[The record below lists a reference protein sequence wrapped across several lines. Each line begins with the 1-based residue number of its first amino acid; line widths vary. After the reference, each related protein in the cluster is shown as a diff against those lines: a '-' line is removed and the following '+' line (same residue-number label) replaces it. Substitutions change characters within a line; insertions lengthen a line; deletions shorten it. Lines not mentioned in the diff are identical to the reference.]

1 MERCP
6 SCASDVPRGKRFCGD
21 CGAALDTPS
30 SAPTLTSLSSA
41 PSSPTPPGRRAT
53 SAPSFDFPDHAR
65 FLPGAMLA
73 GRYRIVGLLGRGGM
87 GDVYRADD
95 LRLGQ
100 TVALKF
106 LPEAFAQDPGRLQR
120 FLGEVRIARQVTH
133 PNVCRVYDVGETDG
147 QHYLSMEYVD
157 GEDLG
162 SLLRRIGRLPE
173 DKAVQLAR
181 QICAGLA
188 AAHDQGILHRDLKP
202 ANVMIDGRG
211 RARLTDF
218 GLAGLAE
225 GFAGGEVRA
234 GTPAYMAPEQL
245 AGKSVSIKSDL
256 YSLGLVLYELFTG
269 KQAFSAGSTAE
280 LMQLQQETS
289 PPSPASHVSGLDPAV
304 ERVILRCLER
314 EPTARPASALA
325 VAAALPGGDPLAA
338 ALAAGETPSPEMVAA
353 AGPEG
358 GLKPAIAMLCLAS
371 VLAGVAAV
379 AALYEK
385 TSLLAP
391 IPMQKPMAALQEN
404 AREIIRKLGYPE
416 APADSDSQF
425 SFNFGRFQKLVRQS
439 VSIPEHLS
447 SPGQLLFEFQYRQSP
462 SDLAPMNFTGGVQP
476 NDPPASEGDINVE
489 LDLRGRLRSLRVKPA
504 PVEFSQEPAPAPDWS
519 VLFETAGLDMAAFEE
534 TTPTFQ
540 PRFFADTRAA
550 WTGALIEPVETPVR
564 IEAAALRGKPVA
576 FERILPSDA
585 SWSAESMADEKAK
598 DAARSD
604 ITNAIMLTLLIALL
618 AGAVFLALRNSRLGR
633 GDRRGALRMAG
644 FVFAMRLVNWL
655 IAGHHV
661 AGDDDVIL
669 SVVALSGALF
679 LGALTWV
686 LYMALEPYVRRLW
699 PESMV
704 GWSRLLAGRFRDPLV
719 GRDVLVGM
727 TLGVALQVFSEIIL
741 WIAIPQGWCPPLPR
755 TTFLGTLRG
764 GRYILSELFTTHL
777 TSVAVPLGFLLLFLF
792 FRLIFRRQ
800 WLAAT
805 AFVLLFAALGSTNV
819 SRITGAPPEGIAPV
833 LFGVVFSALNG
844 FIIMTLLV
852 RFGILATACAILA
865 GGICDAYPLTLDF
878 SKPYAGATVFGV
890 LAIAAYSLYGF
901 KTSLAGRSLFR
912 DRILQERSA

>member
-1 MERCP
+1 
-6 SCASDVPRGKRFCGD
+6 
-21 CGAALDTPS
+21 
-30 SAPTLTSLSSA
+30 
-41 PSSPTPPGRRAT
+41 
-53 SAPSFDFPDHAR
+53 
-65 FLPGAMLA
+65 
-73 GRYRIVGLLGRGGM
+73 M

-727 TLGVALQVFSEIIL
+727 TLGVALQVSSVAEDDLPGHAPRRSLHPERAVHDAPHERRGAAGFPAAVPVLPSDLQAPVARGDRVRAAVRRARIHERLADHRGTAGGNRSGAVRGRVQCAQRVHHHDAAREVRNPGDRLRDPGRRDLRRVSLDPRLLEAVRRRNGVRGAGDRRIL
-741 WIAIPQGWCPPLPR
+741 ALRLQDLPR
-755 TTFLGTLRG
+755 GTLPVPRQDPPGTLRVRVRRG
-764 GRYILSELFTTHL
+764 LEGPPRGPRYAVIRASASPCAAARQSEAEPRAGDERHRRRAPSS
-777 TSVAVPLGFLLLFLF
+777 SVMSHSEEPPFS
-792 FRLIFRRQ
+792 RQ
-800 WLAAT
+800 
-805 AFVLLFAALGSTNV
+805 
-819 SRITGAPPEGIAPV
+819 
-833 LFGVVFSALNG
+833 
-844 FIIMTLLV
+844 
-852 RFGILATACAILA
+852 
-865 GGICDAYPLTLDF
+865 
-878 SKPYAGATVFGV
+878 
-890 LAIAAYSLYGF
+890 
-901 KTSLAGRSLFR
+901 
-912 DRILQERSA
+912 

>member
-1 MERCP
+1 
-6 SCASDVPRGKRFCGD
+6 VGKRFCAD
-21 CGAALDTPS
+21 CGTAVGTPT
-30 SAPTLTSLSSA
+30 SAPTETSVSGA
-41 PSSPTPPGRRAT
+41 PPPRRTRLRST
-53 SAPSFDFPDHAR
+53 SAPSLDFPDHAR
-65 FLPGAMLA
+65 FLPGVMLA

-87 GDVYRADD
+87 GEVYRADD

-106 LPEAFAQDPGRLQR
+106 LPEAFEQDPGRLQR

-218 GLAGLAE
+218 GLAGLVE

-245 AGKSVSIKSDL
+245 AGKGVSIRSDV

-280 LMQLQQETS
+280 LMRLQQETL

-304 ERVILRCLER
+304 ERVILRCLEKEPR
-314 EPTARPASALA
+314 ERPASALA

-358 GLKPAIAMLCLAS
+358 GLKPATAMACLAF
-371 VLAGVAAV
+371 VLAGIVVVAGLAG
-379 AALYEK
+379 K
-385 TSLLAP
+385 TTLFAK
-391 IPMQKPMAALQEN
+391 IPMTKPMAALQEN
-404 AREIIRKLGYPE
+404 AREIIRKLGYDE
-416 APADSDSQF
+416 APADSVAHYHFDF
-425 SFNFGRFQKLVRQS
+425 ATFQKLVGESRS
-439 VSIPEHLS
+439 VSDHVS
-447 SPGQLLFEFQYRQSP
+447 SPGQMLFEFHYRQSP
-462 SDLAPMNFTGGVQP
+462 SDLVPLNFAGIVET
-476 NDPPASEGDINVE
+476 NDPPEDAGNVDVR
-489 LDLRGRLRSLRVKPA
+489 LDLHGRLRWLRVKP
-504 PVEFSQEPAPAPDWS
+504 PDVEFSAEPAPAPDWS
-519 VLFETAGLDMAAFEE
+519 ALFEAAGLDMTEFTEIA
-534 TTPTFQ
+534 PTVQ
-540 PRFFADTRAA
+540 PRFFADSRMA
-550 WTGALIEPVETPVR
+550 WSGTLVEPSETPVR
-564 IEAAALRGKPVA
+564 IEAAALRGRPVA
-576 FERILPSDA
+576 FERILPSD
-585 SWSAESMADEKAK
+585 SNWSAETVAEDKAK
-598 DAARSD
+598 DDEERDVAG
-604 ITNAIMLTLLIALL
+604 TIMVTLLVALL
-618 AGAVFLALRNSRLGR
+618 GGAVFLALRNSRLGR
-633 GDRRGALRMAG
+633 GDRRGAMRMAA
-644 FVFAMRLVNWL
+644 FVFAMRLLNWL

-661 AGDDDVIL
+661 AAFEDVIL

-679 LGALTWV
+679 LGGLTWV

-719 GRDVLVGM
+719 GRDLLVGM
-727 TLGVALQVFSEIIL
+727 TLGLALQLLQIVTF
-741 WIAIPQGWCPPLPR
+741 WIAQSRNWFPPLPAAS
-755 TTFLGTLRG
+755 FMGTLRG

-777 TSVAVPLGFLLLFLF
+777 TSVAAPLGLLLLFLF

-805 AFVLLFAALGSTNV
+805 VFVLMFAALGSQNISQLSGGQGGV
-819 SRITGAPPEGIAPV
+819 APIVFGIV
-833 LFGVVFSALNG
+833 LGGLNAA
-844 FIIMTLLV
+844 IIITLLV
-852 RFGILATACAILA
+852 RFGILATAAAILA

-878 SKPYAGATVFGV
+878 STPYVGATMFGMLV
-890 LAIAAYSLYGF
+890 LAAYALYGF
-901 KTSLAGRSLFR
+901 RTSLAGRALFR
-912 DRILQERSA
+912 DNILQERSA

>member
-1 MERCP
+1 
-6 SCASDVPRGKRFCGD
+6 VPVGKRFCAD
-21 CGAALDTPS
+21 CGAAADTPT
-30 SAPTLTSLSSA
+30 SAPTETSVSGA
-41 PSSPTPPGRRAT
+41 PPPRGPRLRST
-53 SAPSFDFPDHAR
+53 SAPSLDFPDHAR
-65 FLPGAMLA
+65 FLPGVMLA

-87 GDVYRADD
+87 GEVYRADD

-106 LPEAFAQDPGRLQR
+106 LPEAFERDLGRLQR

-225 GFAGGEVRA
+225 GFASGEVRA

-245 AGKSVSIKSDL
+245 AGKAVSVKSDL

-269 KQAFSAGSTAE
+269 KQAFSAASAAE

-289 PPSPASHVSGLDPAV
+289 PPSPTSHVSGLDPAV
-304 ERVILRCLER
+304 ERVILRCLEKD
-314 EPTARPASALA
+314 PTDRPASALA

-358 GLKPAIAMLCLAS
+358 GLKPATAMFCLAF
-371 VLAGVAAV
+371 VLAGVFAV
-379 AALYEK
+379 SALAGK
-385 TSLLAP
+385 TSLFAQ
-391 IPMQKPMAALQEN
+391 IPMTKPMAALQEN
-404 AREIIRKLGYPE
+404 AREIIRKLGYDE
-416 APADSDSQF
+416 APGDSVAHYHFDLDTF
-425 SFNFGRFQKLVRQS
+425 RKLVGESRS
-439 VSIPEHLS
+439 VSDHLS
-447 SPGQLLFEFQYRQSP
+447 SPGQTLFEFHYRQSP
-462 SDLAPMNFTGGVQP
+462 SDLVPDNFAAMVETD
-476 NDPPASEGDINVE
+476 DPPASEGDINVN
-489 LDLRGRLRSLRVKPA
+489 LDLRGRLRWLRVKP
-504 PVEFSQEPAPAPDWS
+504 PDVEFSTEPAPAVDWS
-519 VLFETAGLDMAAFEE
+519 VLFETAGLDMTGFTE
-534 TTPTFQ
+534 TAPTVQ
-540 PRFFADTRAA
+540 PWFFADTRIA
-550 WTGALIEPVETPVR
+550 WTGTLVEPVETPVR
-564 IEAAALRGKPVA
+564 IEAAAVRGRPVA
-576 FERILPSDA
+576 FERILPSDT
-585 SWSAESMADEKAK
+585 SWSAESVAKDKAK
-598 DAARSD
+598 DAEGGD
-604 ITNAIMLTLLIALL
+604 VVEMVILTILLAAL

-633 GDRRGALRMAG
+633 GDRRGAMRMAA
-644 FVFAMRLVNWL
+644 FVFAMRLLNWL

-661 AGDDDVIL
+661 AAFEDIVLAVI
-669 SVVALSGALF
+669 ALSGALF

-727 TLGVALQVFSEIIL
+727 TLGVALQIFGDVSF
-741 WIAIPQGWCPPLPR
+741 WIGASRDWIPPLPKAS
-755 TTFLGTLRG
+755 FLGTLRG

-777 TSVAVPLGFLLLFLF
+777 MSVAFPLGLLLLFLF

-805 AFVLLFAALGSTNV
+805 AFVLLFAALGSQNFSQLSGEQGGV
-819 SRITGAPPEGIAPV
+819 APIVFGIV
-833 LFGVVFSALNG
+833 LGGINAA
-844 FIIMTLLV
+844 IIITLLV
-852 RFGILATACAILA
+852 RFGILATAAAILA
-865 GGICDAYPLTLDF
+865 GGICDSYPLTLDF
-878 SKPYAGATVFGV
+878 STPYVGATMFGMLV
-890 LAIAAYSLYGF
+890 LAAYSLYGF
-901 KTSLAGRSLFR
+901 RTSLAGRALFR
-912 DRILQERSA
+912 DNILQERSA